1 MVKNDINM
9 TWLSRYYSGDL
20 NMEERREIDAWIME
34 SDENRS
40 LAKEVCHL
48 LYTSD
53 TLDIIQKTDARPA
66 LRKITKRIEIKR
78 RRRNIETG
86 IYRITAICFLPL
98 LIGTLL
104 YLMPETEGTVRY
116 MTARAST
123 GAVSFLELP
132 DGSEVWL
139 NSGSYVRYPVVFSG
153 EKREVYFSGEAYF
166 SVAKDAKRKFIVQ
179 TPRQLSLEVTGT
191 EFNIDAYE
199 TNDFVKT
206 TLVEGTISL
215 ICLDGTG
222 EYRKY
227 PMKPEQQITYL
238 PQTREARLQKT
249 YIQKDIAWK
258 NGRVI
263 FRDTPFEEALWILSK
278 RFNVSFKVRKE
289 ALYKNSFTG
298 TFTDQDL
305 TRILEHFK
313 LSSGI
318 RYSQKQLINDDG
330 EIQKTEIEMY

>member
-1 MVKNDINM
+1 
-9 TWLSRYYSGDL
+9 
-20 NMEERREIDAWIME
+20 MEERREIDVWIME

-66 LRKITKRIEIKR
+66 LRKITRRIERKR
-78 RRRNIETG
+78 RRRNIKTG
-86 IYRITAICFLPL
+86 IYRLTAICFLPL
-98 LIGTLL
+98 LAGTLL
-104 YLMPETEGTVRY
+104 YLIPGKEGPVRY
-116 MTARAST
+116 MTARASA

-153 EKREVYFSGEAYF
+153 DKREVYVSGEAYF

-179 TPRQLSLEVTGT
+179 APHHLSLEVTGT

-199 TNDFVKT
+199 TNGFVKT
-206 TLVEGTISL
+206 TLMKGAVSL
-215 ICLDGTG
+215 ICLNGTG

-227 PMKPEQQITYL
+227 PMKPEQQITYI
-238 PQTREARLQKT
+238 PQTREAKLQKT
-249 YIQKDIAWK
+249 YVQKDIAWK

-278 RFNVSFKVRKE
+278 RFNVSFKIREE
-289 ALYKNSFTG
+289 ALYENSFTG
-298 TFTDQDL
+298 AFTDQDL
-305 TRILEHFK
+305 IRILEHFK

-318 RYSQKQLINDDG
+318 NYSQKQVISDEG
-330 EIQKTEIEMY
+330 EIQKTEIELYLTH